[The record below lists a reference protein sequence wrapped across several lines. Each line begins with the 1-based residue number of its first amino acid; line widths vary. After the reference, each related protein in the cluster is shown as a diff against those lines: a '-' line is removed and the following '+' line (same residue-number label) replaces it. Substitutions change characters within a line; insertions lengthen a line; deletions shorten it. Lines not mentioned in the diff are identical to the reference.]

1 MADENTNGSN
11 NGNSSNGNS
20 SDGSFKFSTGETVG
34 MISGTLGNVLQSISA
49 FQAARLNFSNVAANA
64 REMTAVSEYNIAK
77 QRQIN
82 ERVFAENRVRIA
94 ASGIDSRSFTD
105 VQRSNLITAENDVA
119 AMREQV
125 RRTIKSQ
132 MLDAVAAK
140 KRAKKG
146 MAGAVLGTA
155 AGGLLGLST
164 GNPYIAVA
172 GAQLGSQL
180 GSAAGG
186 Y

>member
-1 MADENTNGSN
+1 MAGKNANGSN
-11 NGNSSNGNS
+11 NGNSSNG
-20 SDGSFKFSTGETVG
+20 SFEFSTGETVG

-146 MAGAVLGTA
+146 MVGAVLGTA
-155 AGGLLGLST
+155 AGGLLGFST